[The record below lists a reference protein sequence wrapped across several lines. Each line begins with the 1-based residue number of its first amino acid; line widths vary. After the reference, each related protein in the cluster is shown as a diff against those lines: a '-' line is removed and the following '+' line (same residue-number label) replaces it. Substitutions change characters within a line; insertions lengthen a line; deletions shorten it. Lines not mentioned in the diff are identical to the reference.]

1 MKFNRFTY
9 FALMVLLLLIVNFR
23 AVCALG
29 SFNTG
34 KISRTVS
41 AQSKVKMDLVVNNK
55 QELSILY
62 KMLFD
67 NIDID
72 SNLYMSIFQN
82 PIYYFT
88 FNKSLVLIED
98 QNRAVL
104 RFAAYLRS

>member
-1 MKFNRFTY
+1 LLSANFT
-9 FALMVLLLLIVNFR
+9 
-23 AVCALG
+23 AVRALG
-29 SFNTG
+29 SFNTR
-34 KISRTVS
+34 KISSTVS
-41 AQSKVKMDLVVNNK
+41 VQYKVKMDLVVNNK

-62 KMLFD
+62 KALFD

-72 SNLYMSIFQN
+72 SNLYISIFQN

-88 FNKSLVLIED
+88 FNNSLVLIED